1 MTRKRD
7 RLPEDHEDY
16 QSRTEVKNNMLALQA
31 FGEQLLALP
40 KPVYDTFP
48 IPAELDSALK
58 EMARIKSNNAKK
70 RQLQYIGKILRNMDV
85 EPLKKAYDDLA
96 EGRKR
101 LSRSLIKLEA
111 LRDELIEGKER
122 VFETVIADHP
132 ECDIQQFRQLIRL
145 CQKEKETVN
154 NKKNYKKLFQFLKE
168 LKGF

>member
-1 MTRKRD
+1 MTTKRD

-40 KPVYDTFP
+40 KSVYDTFP

-58 EMARIKSNNAKK
+58 EMSRIKSNNAKK
-70 RQLQYIGKILRNMDV
+70 RQLQYIGKILRSIDV
-85 EPLKKAYDDLA
+85 EPLKRAYEDLG

-101 LSRSLIKLEA
+101 LSRSLTKLEQ
-111 LRDELIEGKER
+111 LRDELIKEKKG
-122 VFETVIADHP
+122 VMESVIAEHP
-132 ECDIQQFRQLIRL
+132 ECDIQQLRQLIRL
-145 CQKEKETVN
+145 CQKEKTQESS
-154 NKKNYKKLFQFLKE
+154 NKNFRKLFQFIKE